1 MLDVVYE
8 WVMGVE
14 FLSWEGYGKEAGCMG
29 LRGFRGVLWW
39 ALWVYYL
46 SLFLSNIIDFFVISY
61 VFPWD

>member
-1 MLDVVYE
+1 MSELWE
-8 WVMGVE
+8 WV
-14 FLSWEGYGKEAGCMG
+14 LSWEGCGKGAGCMR